1 VGEIKAG
8 ETLEVGNEPIKRKP
22 GRPRKN
28 PVPPQVEAVPVPA
41 ENAPESADADRG
53 DGEEG
58 WADAKDVRFFAIDP
72 ASLEPIGEWQG
83 SPAQIAALDHDHN
96 GEAGGSL
103 PKARL
108 TDLQLKAYA
117 QDASDAYEGHGPVVR
132 EDGFYRI
139 WRFQQETVKDHANMA
154 LSVRCGPVEAK
165 RHILMSQYRYTDI
178 EVVLRELDEETSR

>member
-8 ETLEVGNEPIKRKP
+8 EILEVSNEPIKRKP

-41 ENAPESADADRG
+41 ETAPESADVDRG
-53 DGEEG
+53 EGEETPIF
-58 WADAKDVRFFAIDP
+58 RDP
-72 ASLEPIGEWQG
+72 ADLKSLDEWIEEDKVL
-83 SPAQIAALDHDHN
+83 SLAQIAALDHDHN

-117 QDASDAYEGHGPVVR
+117 QDASDAYEGHGPVIR

-154 LSVRCGPVEAK
+154 LSVRRGPVEAK

-178 EVVLRELDEETSR
+178 EGVLQELDEETSR